1 MGWTRGILGPV
12 QPTCK
17 EGLTVSEERAQ
28 TIARLT
34 RLMKRNDGWVTLFS
48 PESGI
53 PEAYARFQEQ
63 MSRLSRKDRRRGRDG
78 LLLEIA
84 ASFVDSGLRKGLS
97 YKRMNEDL
105 AKIEQG
111 LSG

>member
-1 MGWTRGILGPV
+1 M
-12 QPTCK
+12 
-17 EGLTVSEERAQ
+17 SEERAQ

-34 RLMKRNDGWVTLFS
+34 RLMKQNDGWVALF
-48 PESGI
+48 P
-53 PEAYARFQEQ
+53 PEAGVAEVYARFKLEVSQ
-63 MSRLSRKDRRRGRDG
+63 LPRKKRRQAHDA
-78 LLLEIA
+78 LMLELA
-84 ASFVDSGLRKGLS
+84 ATFVDSGLRKGLS